1 MMRSMYSGVS
11 GLRNH
16 QIKMDVI
23 GNNIANINTAGYKK
37 SRVVFQDTLYQMMKS
52 ASGAAEGGSRG
63 GTNPMGIG
71 LGVTLASID
80 QIHSAAPTTDTNR
93 MTDLAIN
100 GDGYFVLG
108 TGNELFYTRAG
119 AFEFDGNNTLVSI
132 ADGYNVLGWMAD
144 NKNFQ
149 LNTSLAPSAINI
161 NGYKTL
167 ASKATSEMTLA
178 GNLNAAT
185 DFYAGLDEQQDL
197 KFSIVPNGKTEGYFR
212 LRFDGQNSAWI
223 KVEDKSSDTAKNIQA
238 ALEKL
243 DNIGTGNV
251 QVSWNNAQQKYN
263 IVFTGELARTDVAKL
278 IFLPGPAITFDGG
291 EATVQGGSQH
301 TSLKFKDS
309 PEGGTQNSY
318 FQLAVGDKNTAL
330 IQVGAT
336 TTDTEINIENALAA
350 IGNSATVTWDDAN
363 QRYNIDFDIDPEGVI
378 TFRPVSVQLTDG
390 AGGSGDATTGGSV
403 GKNCI
408 LQFTG
413 SPDPGGNFILEVN
426 GAYTKLIAI
435 GSSEEETAH
444 NIQDAIN
451 ELLKAPAGSNLVNV
465 AWDGPTNNRFLIDFT
480 SAPTSFNF
488 ELANNADAVF
498 TGGKA
503 TYGTQNPAIQ
513 FAVDEAGGTEGGAF
527 VLTMGSGK
535 SSLSTGP
542 IFVGADTATTA
553 KNIEDALNELDLPNG
568 ANASVSWVSW
578 DDTNKRFQINFD
590 IDPHQALTVTEAIPF
605 TGGNG
610 AISVVQEGQTP
621 MIITPRDEVQSLS
634 FAENAKG
641 GTPGVCF
648 KLRYDGQ
655 TTDFISVGAEPA
667 KTAENIQAALENLSN
682 IGVGNLAVAWN
693 ENNKSYDI
701 TFQGDLRRKDV
712 KAITCVPA
720 PLFDGGAS
728 ALSQTGKVSLRFEKP
743 EGGSLGG
750 QFILSLGGKNTAL
763 IEVGNGVTDPVT
775 GALIGTETDTAI
787 AIKTALDNLTS
798 MNNTV
803 SWNATD
809 KRYDIVFE
817 RDPGAELAL
826 HPVAKAFDGG
836 TGQIGRFDTQHTRLK
851 FADIPEGG
859 AEGSQ
864 FTLTIGANTTAA
876 ITVGPDSAT
885 TAGNIQNALNNILNP
900 LTPSNGAVVTWDP
913 IAKHYKI
920 DFTADPGG
928 ALSFASIP
936 AGGGTPPVPPAFTGG
951 AAAAMGNIPDELC
964 FELDPSGGSEGGNF
978 ILTIGGRNTGLIEV
992 AANSQ
997 ATAKRIEDAL
1007 NDVLRSLPQGATAT
1021 VTWNNTF
1028 KNYQIS
1034 FNVDPNPNADPSFSF
1049 DVTISSAEFDGG
1061 QETISGTQDATVAF
1075 AEKETGG
1082 SEGGTFQL
1090 WFGKNYD
1097 SEETIKTAA
1106 IRVGKDTAETAS
1118 NIQTALNALVL
1129 PNGAQSTVSWDSNK
1143 KQYDIDFSKDP
1154 GQVLNF
1160 KQLNFDGGT
1169 ASIVTNAQG
1178 SAVLDYPEENHSIV
1192 TSKEVYDSQ
1201 GGKHTVYFRFFKY
1214 EIQPGDAPGAGDLQ
1228 PVTRWACDLS
1238 LDPQFEAMTNY
1249 NLEEDFQS
1257 VDITGV
1263 SPTVGT
1269 GTKLFR
1275 IYNMEFDE
1283 NGAIKE
1289 PASSQ
1294 VIFPI
1299 NSQSPKPGNGTENL
1313 EINMDFKDLTQY
1325 NALSNARVE
1334 FLDGNTS
1341 GELLSYNIDTN
1352 GNINGIYD
1360 NGEIRTLAQLAMR
1373 NFRNPSGLLQ
1383 VGGTMFQESANSGA
1397 LDIGTAGTPGLG
1409 TIMSRQLEMSNVDL
1423 SEEFTDMIIAQRGF
1437 QANSRIITTSD
1448 EMIQELVNLKR

>member
-52 ASGAAEGGSRG
+52 ASGAAEGASRG

-108 TGNELFYTRAG
+108 VGNELFYTRAG

-167 ASKATSEMTLA
+167 APKATSEMILA

-197 KFSIVPNGKTEGYFR
+197 KFSIIPNGGTDGYFR

-223 KVEDKSSDTAKNIQA
+223 KMGANSSETARNIQA

-243 DNIGTGNV
+243 DNIGLGNV
-251 QVSWNNAQQKYN
+251 QVSWDNAQQKYN
-263 IVFTGELARTDVAKL
+263 IVFTSELARTDVAKL
-278 IFLPGPAITFDGG
+278 IFLPGPAIAFDGG
-291 EATVQGGSQH
+291 TASVQGGSQH
-301 TSLKFKDS
+301 TSLAFYDS
-309 PEGGTQNSY
+309 PEGGAENSY
-318 FQLAVGDKNTAL
+318 FQLAVGDKKTAL
-330 IQVGAT
+330 IQVGADT
-336 TTDTEINIENALAA
+336 TATAANISNALMA
-350 IGNSATVTWDDAN
+350 IGKPASVSWDATN
-363 QRYNIDFDIDPEGVI
+363 QRYNIDFATDPAEVI
-378 TFRPVSVQLTDG
+378 TFSPVTGRLTNGGGGDG
-390 AGGSGDATTGGSV
+390 TASINPGAVGSGKDF
-403 GKNCI
+403 I
-408 LQFTG
+408 LQFNAGTF
-413 SPDPGGNFILEVN
+413 PAAGGNFILKVGDN
-426 GAYTKLIAI
+426 YTGLIKI
-435 GSSEEETAH
+435 GNTEEETAH

-451 ELLKAPAGSNLVNV
+451 EVLKAPAGSNLVNV

-590 IDPHQALTVTEAIPF
+590 IDPHQALTVSAAPVF

-610 AISVVQEGQTP
+610 AISVVQEGQAP

-641 GTPGVCF
+641 GTPGVGF

-655 TTDFISVGAEPA
+655 TTDFITVGAEPA
-667 KTAENIQAALENLSN
+667 KTAENIQASLENLSN
-682 IGVGNLAVAWN
+682 IGAGNIAVAWN
-693 ENNKSYDI
+693 EKNKSYDI

-712 KAITCVPA
+712 KAITCVPG
-720 PLFDGGAS
+720 PLFDGGSS

-750 QFILSLGGKNTAL
+750 EFSLSVGGRNTDLIAVGADENATAGNIKAAL
-763 IEVGNGVTDPVT
+763 YAITLPNGGSVKEVT
-775 GALIGTETDTAI
+775 
-787 AIKTALDNLTS
+787 
-798 MNNTV
+798 
-803 SWNATD
+803 WNATD
-809 KRYDIVFE
+809 KCYDIIFDN
-817 RDPGAELAL
+817 DPGAAL
-826 HPVAKAFDGG
+826 VFNPVTAKLEGGLGTIDNSDQQHPTLQFTNPKDGG
-836 TGQIGRFDTQHTRLK
+836 K
-851 FADIPEGG
+851 E
-859 AEGSQ
+859 
-864 FTLTIGANTTAA
+864 
-876 ITVGPDSAT
+876 
-885 TAGNIQNALNNILNP
+885 
-900 LTPSNGAVVTWDP
+900 
-913 IAKHYKI
+913 
-920 DFTADPGG
+920 
-928 ALSFASIP
+928 
-936 AGGGTPPVPPAFTGG
+936 
-951 AAAAMGNIPDELC
+951 
-964 FELDPSGGSEGGNF
+964 GNF
-978 ILTIGGRNTGLIEV
+978 ILSIGGRNTGLIEV
-992 AANSQ
+992 AENSQ
-997 ATAKRIEDAL
+997 TTAIRIKDAL
-1007 NDVLRSLPQGATAT
+1007 NDVLRSLPQGAW
-1021 VTWNNTF
+1021 VEKVEWNSTDE
-1028 KNYQIS
+1028 KYEIT
-1034 FNVDPNPNADPSFSF
+1034 FNVEPNPTADPAYSFVVNSA
-1049 DVTISSAEFDGG
+1049 SAEFGGG
-1061 QETISGTQDATVAF
+1061 QETISGTQNATVAF

-1090 WFGKNYD
+1090 WFGNNYD

-1118 NIQTALNALVL
+1118 NIQAALNALVL
-1129 PNGAQSTVSWDSNK
+1129 PNGAQATVSWDSNK
-1143 KQYDIDFSKDP
+1143 KQYDINFSKDP

-1169 ASIVTNAQG
+1169 ASIVTTAQG

-1289 PASSQ
+1289 PASSK